1 MIRGGATKQPRI
13 DDKPGRLQR
22 AGMHVARVRRAEL
35 LHAATVAGADPRLAP
50 PERLRRMSAL
60 AREAFGAERAW
71 IAFAQ
76 RSGGGWTCACLSE
89 DSDLRF
95 PGAMLCGEPTA
106 LDALAPAIERMTR
119 ASGPLRFGAPFA
131 ELDGAAR
138 GFLARFHVEVTVE
151 TAIPAQ
157 RRSGVWVV
165 GLDFCR
171 PHPHWSRHDAAA
183 LAELARV
190 AATLAEAAELFQL
203 VEQAKRELEIV
214 FDTQPDGVA
223 MVDAEGYVVR
233 CNREYARIRGAGGP
247 AEARGMAAACAP
259 VPRCGVEGC
268 ALQVARRAGAAR
280 SVVREEG
287 ADGPRWRECS
297 VQAVAGAAGLYL
309 HVVRD
314 VTEQRLLSER
324 AAQQARLESLGT
336 LAGGVAHE
344 FNNILMG
351 MRPAVERLRRQV
363 RCDART
369 LGQLDASLERAGQL
383 SRRML
388 ALSRQRTSFEAR
400 SAIGEALAEVVEV
413 LASTLPRNIR
423 ILADVAPD
431 LGLVAL
437 DPAAVHSVLLNLAT
451 NARDAM
457 PGGGEL
463 YVEARRST
471 VGRVPR
477 VVVTVRDTGHGIRA
491 EDLPRVFDPFFST
504 KGSEGTGLGLAVVHR
519 LVSEAGG
526 SVVAESATDAGGATF
541 TITLPV
547 VGLEGPCQAM
557 VEATVA
563 ADLDG
568 LHVLLVDDEPMI
580 REGVSYLLREA
591 GAAVVCCESAEEAL
605 AEFADSPDRFGA
617 VVVDYGL
624 PGLDGCALLGQ
635 LLDIRPRLIAV
646 LVSGYT
652 ETQRFSALRLQGV
665 RFFQKP
671 FRVTELIT
679 HLAERA

>member
-1 MIRGGATKQPRI
+1 M
-13 DDKPGRLQR
+13 
-22 AGMHVARVRRAEL
+22 
-35 LHAATVAGADPRLAP
+35 HAATVAGADPRLAP

-60 AREAFGAERAW
+60 AREGFGAERAW
-71 IAFAQ
+71 IAFAR
-76 RSGGGWTCACLSE
+76 RSGDGWTSLYHSE

-95 PGAMLCGEPTA
+95 PGPMLCGEPAA
-106 LDALAPAIERMTR
+106 LPALV
-119 ASGPLRFGAPFA
+119 SGPEPLLRIGSPLRFVAPFA
-131 ELDGAAR
+131 ELDQAAQHVLR
-138 GFLARFHVEVTVE
+138 RYHVEVTVQV
-151 TAIPAQ
+151 AVSGQ
-157 RRSGVWVV
+157 RQAGAWVV
-165 GLDFCR
+165 GIDFCR
-171 PHPHWSRHDAAA
+171 PHPHWSRQDA
-183 LAELARV
+183 LVLGEFARV
-190 AATLAEAAELFQL
+190 AATLAEAAELFQV

-223 MVDAEGYVVR
+223 MVDAEGFVVR
-233 CNREYARIRGAGGP
+233 CNRPYAHIRGVATP
-247 AEARGMAAACAP
+247 AEACGMVAACTP
-259 VPRCGVEGC
+259 VPRCGEEGC
-268 ALQVARRAGAAR
+268 ALVAARRAGAAR
-280 SVVREEG
+280 SVVREQSS
-287 ADGPRWRECS
+287 DGPRWRECS
-297 VQAVAGAAGLYL
+297 VQAVAGATGLFL

-314 VTEQRLLSER
+314 VTEQRRLSER

-351 MRPAVERLRRQV
+351 MRPAVERLRRQA
-363 RCDART
+363 RCDAHA
-369 LGQLDASLERAGQL
+369 LGQLDASLERAGRL

-388 ALSRQRTSFEAR
+388 ALSRQRTSLDAR
-400 SAIGEALAEVVEV
+400 SAIGEALTEVVEV
-413 LASTLPRNIR
+413 LSSTLPRNIR
-423 ILADVAPD
+423 IHTEVASD

-437 DPAAVHSVLLNLAT
+437 DPAALHSILLNLAT

-457 PGGGEL
+457 PSGGEL
-463 YVEARRST
+463 FVEARRST
-471 VGRVPR
+471 VGRMPR
-477 VVVTVRDTGHGIRA
+477 VEVTVRDTGHGIRQ
-491 EDLPRVFDPFFST
+491 EDLPHVFDPFFTT

-526 SVVAESATDAGGATF
+526 SVVAESGVDGGGTTF

-547 VGLEGPCQAM
+547 VGPGGPCQAM
-557 VEATVA
+557 VEAASA

-568 LHVLLVDDEPMI
+568 MHVLLVDDEPMI

-591 GAAVVCCESAEEAL
+591 GAEVLCCESAEEAL
-605 AEFADSPDRFGA
+605 AAFADEPDSFA
-617 VVVDYGL
+617 AAVVDYGL